1 MRNIPFKI
9 IILLFLENLLLKIKY
24 LRSKFRKS
32 MLYAHALAT
41 PNTLVQSS
49 YIKDELKTTKQY
61 QHNKRKSHN
70 NDHYLLNNKPIAK
83 EGG

>member
-1 MRNIPFKI
+1 
-9 IILLFLENLLLKIKY
+9 
-24 LRSKFRKS
+24 